1 MAEPSRCR
9 ASCDHRLELGFLRDD
24 VDKAIRFAVA
34 QVEAATVEDDEM
46 KAEMWRGQILMN
58 IDRFESL
65 KAAWSSNAIVNDLLE
80 SRRAGAAA

>member
-1 MAEPSRCR
+1 
-9 ASCDHRLELGFLRDD
+9 
-24 VDKAIRFAVA
+24 
-34 QVEAATVEDDEM
+34 M